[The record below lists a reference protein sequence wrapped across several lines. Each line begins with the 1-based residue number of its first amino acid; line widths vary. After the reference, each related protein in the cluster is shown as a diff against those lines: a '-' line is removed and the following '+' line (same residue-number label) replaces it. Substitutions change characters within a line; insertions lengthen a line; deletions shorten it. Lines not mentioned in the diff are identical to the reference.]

1 MNILMKMEKKTLK
14 AIESRKIISQVV
26 IGSHPRTKRPSI
38 NPTTSTNPTFGT
50 IHELKY
56 NEA

>member
-1 MNILMKMEKKTLK
+1 MKMEKKTLK

-26 IGSHPRTKRPSI
+26 IGSHPRTKRHSI